1 MIIKTLLKELIVL
14 KKRNR
19 ILSGL
24 MSLVLIVTIFSV
36 MAVPA
41 IASSTGESS
50 GQIWA
55 FYDSSFSS
63 AWELYHSGDSGRAS
77 LTYGY
82 NTWMIHEDYAWAN
95 HSTNSH
101 KANIGNPQSHSGP
114 VKPAGAVSKIEVT
127 HVNPEVFY
135 FCMF

>member
-1 MIIKTLLKELIVL
+1 M

-19 ILSGL
+19 ILASLLSL
-24 MSLVLIVTIFSV
+24 MLIVTAFSAI
-36 MAVPA
+36 AVPA
-41 IASSTGESS
+41 QASATGESS

-55 FYDSSFSS
+55 FYDSSFSN

-82 NTWMIHEDYAWAN
+82 NTWMVHEDYAWAK

-101 KANIGNPQSHSGP
+101 YANIGNPQSHSGS
-114 VKPAGAVSKIEVT
+114 VKPSGAVSKIEVA
-127 HVNPEVFY
+127 HVNPEVIY